1 MSGGDD
7 LDDGL
12 VLDASYLLDASN
24 DSPTQNQSLSAP
36 LDEESEFRLD
46 TTPVAPKK
54 RKRPEKSSIEP
65 KQKKQKSLHD
75 ASRISMCQPPD
86 ALAQHLERSLA
97 KAFPKTSQLERD
109 DLVIPESSIVD
120 TTTFTAE
127 RKDSSLSEFITLSAW
142 DCTHVGSVPETHAL
156 ASSAACP
163 TLASRIAQ
171 RPKHHA
177 APTAIVL
184 AGAALRVADLTR
196 AVRPLKG
203 EAGGEIAKVSR
214 FCIQRNYPPAVAGG
228 FTRTEVR
235 LTAENRRSH
244 DSLYFFLF
252 AKHFK
257 LKDHVAHLAKTRV
270 GVAVGTP
277 ARISQ
282 LLAEPDALSVKALS
296 HIVLDLTFIDTK
308 QRSLLDIP
316 ETRVDTLR
324 GVLGHSRIRERLL
337 NGKTKIVI
345 F

>member
-36 LDEESEFRLD
+36 LDEESEFRLESPP
-46 TTPVAPKK
+46 PVAPKK

-120 TTTFTAE
+120 TTAFTAE

-196 AVRPLKG
+196 AIRPLK
-203 EAGGEIAKVSR
+203 AK
-214 FCIQRNYPPAVAGG
+214 Q
-228 FTRTEVR
+228 E
-235 LTAENRRSH
+235 E
-244 DSLYFFLF
+244 
-252 AKHFK
+252 K
-257 LKDHVAHLAKTRV
+257 
-270 GVAVGTP
+270 
-277 ARISQ
+277 
-282 LLAEPDALSVKALS
+282 
-296 HIVLDLTFIDTK
+296 
-308 QRSLLDIP
+308 
-316 ETRVDTLR
+316 
-324 GVLGHSRIRERLL
+324 
-337 NGKTKIVI
+337 
-345 F
+345 

>member
-1 MSGGDD
+1 MTNSDNNRRYTATHVTPRGPASQFIKQPHSIWSGPIYRVRPSPWLAATISTMDSF
-7 LDDGL
+7 LNL
-12 VLDASYLLDASN
+12 PS
-24 DSPTQNQSLSAP
+24 SPTLV
-36 LDEESEFRLD
+36 
-46 TTPVAPKK
+46 TTVRPYLCHSMKNPSSVWSVTPPPVASKK
-54 RKRPEKSSIEP
+54 RKRPENSPVEP
-65 KQKKQKSLHD
+65 KQKKQKPVQD
-75 ASRISMCQPPD
+75 APRTTMCQPPD
-86 ALAQHLERSLA
+86 ALGQHLGRSLA
-97 KAFPKTSQLERD
+97 KAFPKMSQLERD

-120 TTTFTAE
+120 TTTFTLE
-127 RKDSSLSEFITLSAW
+127 RTDSSLSEFITS
-142 DCTHVGSVPETHAL
+142 T
-156 ASSAACP
+156 CP

-196 AVRPLKG
+196 AIRPLKG
-203 EAGGEIAKVSR
+203 ESGGEIAK
-214 FCIQRNYPPAVAGG
+214 
-228 FTRTEVR
+228 
-235 LTAENRRSH
+235 
-244 DSLYFFLF
+244 LF

-296 HIVLDLTFIDTK
+296 HIVLDLTFVDTK

-337 NGKTKIVI
+337 NGKTKIVV